1 MSTVT
6 SRSSHRYST
15 QNSINGSR
23 RLSDIPYTS
32 SQANAR
38 FPERQLSIPRDQ
50 LKQRPL
56 SSSSHE
62 QTTDMITIA
71 LAKAQNAVLL
81 DQRNNVMAALDGYS
95 QCCAILAEAIAKE
108 SDYDDITRLRQ
119 IHDTYSV
126 RMHVLS
132 AQLEPSPLN
141 REMPPLPSQADIQEF
156 EEEDDEEDI
165 LQTFPTP
172 RRSNALDPPPQYTE
186 YRYSEV
192 QPLAVQMAR
201 PTLHRAAS
209 SRDSTTVSR
218 PPVSARKHSH
228 SRTSSYTQS
237 YSQESSFSRTH
248 SQEGS
253 LGSLEQIPA
262 TPYSQRE
269 IVLLPE
275 MIDEE
280 EMDDAAFLERITR
293 GFTSD
298 EEILE
303 DEIARPSTT
312 SSTASSSNQHQA
324 KKPAD
329 IPFPVEALA
338 SAPAPMTQIDTD
350 DFILPSPRTDS
361 VTPRQ
366 PSPVPKPKH
375 DRARN
380 PSSPLPTTKTHP
392 PPPAKKNLPIGGG
405 AQPMPK
411 SLSANN
417 AIPNPD
423 EIIVPGNL
431 EAAPAVPPKIKKRPQ
446 LIRVV
451 SETTMRTNYR
461 GSRISTY
468 ELSPVSPPSTAS
480 ILTPGTS
487 NSILLSDGP
496 SVKNV
501 IMHDRDG
508 VGAPEDPP
516 EDRYLRPY
524 WLMRALAQSMKHQKG
539 AYINGKMFVP
549 QGVWTLKNV
558 KLKATEEKM
567 HCFQLIVVAVRQVLD
582 TDYRNVT
589 LLLQEVGNLE
599 ATMEGVQQNLL
610 KKMDGKTNGANT
622 VNGDNKTMGRKMSQ
636 VKHTTLSLLTIVNL
650 TRRLGKT
657 LAIKIIR
664 IVDRSSHNSPGR

>member
-1 MSTVT
+1 
-6 SRSSHRYST
+6 
-15 QNSINGSR
+15 
-23 RLSDIPYTS
+23 
-32 SQANAR
+32 
-38 FPERQLSIPRDQ
+38 
-50 LKQRPL
+50 
-56 SSSSHE
+56 
-62 QTTDMITIA
+62 MITIA

-81 DQRNNVMAALDGYS
+81 DQRNNVTAALDGYS

-141 REMPPLPSQADIQEF
+141 REMPPLPTQADIQEF

-172 RRSNALDPPPQYTE
+172 RVSHAFDPPAQYTE

-201 PTLHRAAS
+201 PTLHRTSS
-209 SRDSTTVSR
+209 SRDSTSVSK
-218 PPVSARKHSH
+218 PPGSARKHSH

-237 YSQESSFSRTH
+237 YSQDSSFSRTR
-248 SQEGS
+248 SQESS

-262 TPYSQRE
+262 TPVFSNRPYLKRE
-269 IVLLPE
+269 ILLLPE
-275 MIDEE
+275 MVDEE

-303 DEIARPSTT
+303 DETARPST
-312 SSTASSSNQHQA
+312 SSTASSFNQHQA
-324 KKPAD
+324 KKSAD
-329 IPFPVEALA
+329 IPFPIEFLA
-338 SAPAPMTQIDTD
+338 AAQTIPTDTD

-380 PSSPLPTTKTHP
+380 TSSPLPTSKTSRP
-392 PPPAKKNLPIGGG
+392 SSARKNLSISGG
-405 AQPMPK
+405 AQPMLK

-417 AIPNPD
+417 AIPNSD
-423 EIIVPGNL
+423 EIIVPGNP

-451 SETTMRTNYR
+451 SETTMRTSYG
-461 GSRISTY
+461 GSRISNY

-487 NSILLSDGP
+487 NSIFLSDGP
-496 SVKNV
+496 SAKNV
-501 IMHDRDG
+501 VMHDRDG
-508 VGAPEDPP
+508 APAPEDPP
-516 EDRYLRPY
+516 EDRFLRPY
-524 WLMRALAQSMKHQKG
+524 WLMRALVQSMKNQKG
-539 AYINGKMFVP
+539 AYINAKMFIP

-558 KLKATEEKM
+558 KLKATEEKI
-567 HCFQLIVVAVRQVLD
+567 HCFQLIVVAVRQVLE
-582 TDYRNVT
+582 TDYRNIT
-589 LLLQEVGNLE
+589 LLSQEVGNLE
-599 ATMEGVQQNLL
+599 TTLESVQQNLL
-610 KKMDGKTNGANT
+610 KKMDGKTNGANG

-636 VKHTTLSLLTIVNL
+636 VKNILL
-650 TRRLGKT
+650 
-657 LAIKIIR
+657 
-664 IVDRSSHNSPGR
+664 